1 MNDLRVEN
9 YGEKDVETKKQSIK
23 KRAAA
28 AGGAIVLTLGL
39 FSLMG
44 CDPEHEPERTPPGG
58 NGAWFCS
65 YPEPCE
71 ETEPS
76 DD

>member
-9 YGEKDVETKKQSIK
+9 YDANEVGSKKLSII

-39 FSLMG
+39 FNFASCCPLVQ
-44 CDPEHEPERTPPGG
+44 GG
-58 NGAWFCS
+58 AGAWYHSCA
-65 YPEPCE
+65 EDDEC
-71 ETEPS
+71 TEDKCKL